1 MAKVNRMKQPRAF
14 AEPTKDTRYAGTF
27 EVLVPIPD
35 RNKPLRV
42 SSQFPTQKAAE
53 DWIHSDEGSDAIDE
67 ALEKAGVKRS
77 R

>member
-1 MAKVNRMKQPRAF
+1 MKKNRMKQPRAY

-42 SSQFPTQKAAE
+42 SAQFATQKAAE

-67 ALEKAGVKRS
+67 ALEKAGVKRA